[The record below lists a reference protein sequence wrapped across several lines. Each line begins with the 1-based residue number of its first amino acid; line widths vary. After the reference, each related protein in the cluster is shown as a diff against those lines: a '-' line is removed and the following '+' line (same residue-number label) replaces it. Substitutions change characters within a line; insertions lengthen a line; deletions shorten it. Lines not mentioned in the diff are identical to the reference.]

1 MASSYFGPKTQEAN
15 LEGQSDELDDDN
27 WGDNEYD
34 FEDSPKDLPDKNPRN
49 KYDSADGMNSLSVPD
64 IGQNQSLP
72 SRKQDLV
79 GIKTK
84 EENEEQEKKGG
95 KKN

>member
-1 MASSYFGPKTQEAN
+1 M
-15 LEGQSDELDDDN
+15 EGQSDELDDDN

-64 IGQNQSLP
+64 IGQN
-72 SRKQDLV
+72 
-79 GIKTK
+79 
-84 EENEEQEKKGG
+84 
-95 KKN
+95 